1 MNMIITERNTEDPNP
16 SMPFARIL
24 RAYIVES
31 KYAFLSVLRMPVFTV
46 PMIALPVFLYLLLG
60 GMVFGPD
67 NPDAS
72 LFLFSGFLVFAVSGP
87 GLFGFGVS
95 VATERQSGIL
105 KLKRAQPMPPGAN
118 LAAKMIMAMG
128 CTGLVAVLLIPLAIL
143 TGPMQPAA
151 GQITGLILVS
161 ILGVLPFC
169 AIGFFIGTHVSGT
182 AAPGIVNIIFFP
194 MLYLSGMFFPLPE
207 ILKPWAVIWP
217 TYHLNRI
224 AGYIVGMEA
233 GMDIRICIAVLVVI
247 TVICTI
253 LAARRF
259 RRVG

>member
-1 MNMIITERNTEDPNP
+1 MKVNTEDPNP

-24 RAYIVES
+24 QAYIVES

-46 PMIALPVFLYLLLG
+46 PMIALPIFLYLLLG

-67 NPDAS
+67 NPEAS

-95 VATERQSGIL
+95 IAMERQSGVL

-118 LAAKMIMAMG
+118 LAAKMITAMS
-128 CTGLVAVLLIPLAIL
+128 CTGIVAVLLIPLAIW
-143 TGPMQPAA
+143 TGPMQPTAV
-151 GQITGLILVS
+151 QITGLMLVS

-194 MLYLSGMFFPLPE
+194 MLYLSGMFFPLPDV
-207 ILKPWAVIWP
+207 LRPWAVIWP

-224 AGYIVGMEA
+224 AGHIAGLEGGMNI
-233 GMDIRICIAVLVVI
+233 GNCIAVLFGVTVV
-247 TVICTI
+247 CTF

-259 RRVG
+259 TRVG